1 MTDISRVQS
10 LCMHWST
17 LKKLMISIKA
27 NKSASWEHYICVSFI
42 SSIFDCG
49 LVMNHMAVRK
59 ASDNYDTLMEEAA
72 KSVNYEDKVRLY
84 KSGIAIADKTSD
96 KEAYLGLIKAFK
108 ENDYTFTTEEQE
120 DLIKVIKNSK
130 EALIQ
135 NPSDYADISFEIGK
149 LFWYY
154 YDYGNG
160 NQITRMKA
168 AIDWFSDTITYA
180 DSDYENLVMA
190 KVYRDIGVFYR
201 DVSINTVEA
210 SDGGIYKPFFDNINE
225 LLTLVESDEKEN
237 EIVKLE
243 VYELAR
249 NAIHSM

>member
-1 MTDISRVQS
+1 
-10 LCMHWST
+10 
-17 LKKLMISIKA
+17 
-27 NKSASWEHYICVSFI
+27 
-42 SSIFDCG
+42 
-49 LVMNHMAVRK
+49 
-59 ASDNYDTLMEEAA
+59 
-72 KSVNYEDKVRLY
+72 
-84 KSGIAIADKTSD
+84 
-96 KEAYLGLIKAFK
+96 
-108 ENDYTFTTEEQE
+108 
-120 DLIKVIKNSK
+120 
-130 EALIQ
+130 
-135 NPSDYADISFEIGK
+135 
-149 LFWYY
+149 
-154 YDYGNG
+154 
-160 NQITRMKA
+160 MKA